1 MKVNNISKRIYFLGN
16 KHSLQKNIY
25 KKYKKTVTKMFQGY
39 VSQYMDQRIPNN
51 ILCLMRLQ
59 LKQV

>member
-1 MKVNNISKRIYFLGN
+1 
-16 KHSLQKNIY
+16 
-25 KKYKKTVTKMFQGY
+25 MFQGY